1 MSRSRTLTLWCPD
14 WPVVAAAQS
23 QAEARAQ
30 APVAVI
36 DKGLVNACS
45 AVARD
50 EGVQVGLRVRE
61 AQNRC
66 PELVVLAHDE
76 VRDVRVFD
84 SVLRVVEEVVP
95 GVQMLEP
102 GLAAVRA
109 KGASRFYGSEE
120 EAARAL
126 VRRVREQL
134 PTLPLAD
141 LRVGVADGT
150 YAAQQAAR
158 HTTPGQPLS
167 VVPPGDSP
175 DFLGALPIGV
185 LDDRKLVTFL
195 RRVGINTLGE
205 FAELSPPHVHAR
217 FGDAGREAH
226 LLAQGVV
233 LPAVAPR
240 EVPPH
245 LTREIDFEPGL
256 DGLDQVAASCA
267 SLAEEFVAALVASN
281 LVCTQLQLRVYAASL
296 DAPPIER
303 VWTHPRH
310 FAPADIVD
318 RLRWQLAPDQPDST
332 NQPHQGTLTD
342 AVIRV
347 EVAPL
352 AVDDRGHH
360 ALGLWGEG
368 PDARVQHTLTSLQS
382 KLGHLGVLTSAVVGG
397 RLLADRRLLRSWGE
411 AVPAAR
417 DSKVDQ
423 PWPGRVTGPAPSV
436 VFATP
441 PAVRVLADDNA
452 PVRLTDRGALTSA
465 PRWLCPDQPDKTD
478 HRVAITSWAGPW
490 PIRQRW
496 WSPGQSRRLDR
507 FQVLAADGTAWI
519 LLLEKG
525 RWLAEARYD

>member
-1 MSRSRTLTLWCPD
+1 MTRTRTLTLWCPD

-23 QAEARAQ
+23 QAQ

-36 DKGLVNACS
+36 DKGMVSACS
-45 AVARD
+45 AAARE

-66 PELVVLAHDE
+66 PELVVLVHDE
-76 VRDVRVFD
+76 VRDVRIFD

-109 KGASRFYGSEE
+109 KGASRFYGGEE

-167 VVPPGDSP
+167 VIPPGGSP

-217 FGDAGREAH
+217 FGNSGREAH
-226 LLAQGVV
+226 LLARGTLQ
-233 LPAVAPR
+233 PAVAPR

-256 DGLDQVAASCA
+256 DQLEQVVASCG
-267 SLAEEFVAALVASN
+267 SLAEDFLAALVASD
-281 LVCTQLQLRVYAASL
+281 LACTQLQLRVYAGTL
-296 DAPPIER
+296 DAPPVER
-303 VWTHPRH
+303 TWTHPRH
-310 FAPADIVD
+310 FTSADVLD
-318 RLRWQLAPDQPDST
+318 RLRWQLETGRADGVVGGGLAD
-332 NQPHQGTLTD
+332 H
-342 AVIRV
+342 VVRV
-347 EVAPL
+347 EVTPL

-360 ALGLWGEG
+360 ARGLWGEG
-368 PDARVQHTLTSLQS
+368 PDQRVQHTLGGLQS

-397 RLLADRRLLRSWGE
+397 RLLANRQLLRPWGE
-411 AVPAAR
+411 ALPSAR
-417 DSKVDQ
+417 DSKVRQ
-423 PWPGRVTGPAPSV
+423 PWPGGVTGPSPSV

-441 PAVRVLADDNA
+441 SAVRVLAEDNT
-452 PVRLTDRGALTSA
+452 PVRITDRGALSA
-465 PRWLCPDQPDKTD
+465 VPRWLCPDQADN
-478 HRVAITSWAGPW
+478 RIAITHWTGPW

-496 WSPGQSRRLDR
+496 WSPGQHRRLDR

-525 RWLAEARYD
+525 RWLVEARYD

>member
-1 MSRSRTLTLWCPD
+1 MSRARTLALWCPD

-23 QAEARAQ
+23 HAPARGQ
-30 APVAVI
+30 APVALI
-36 DKGLVNACS
+36 DKGLVSACS
-45 AVARD
+45 AAARE
-50 EGVQVGLRVRE
+50 EGVQTGLRVRE

-84 SVLRVVEEVVP
+84 AVLRVVEEVVP

-109 KGASRFYGSEE
+109 KGASRFYGGEE
-120 EAARAL
+120 QAARAL

-158 HTTPGQPLS
+158 HTTPGQPLE
-167 VVPPGDSP
+167 VIPPDGSP

-195 RRVGINTLGE
+195 RRVGIDTLGE

-226 LLAQGVV
+226 LLARGAV

-240 EVPPH
+240 TVPPH

-256 DGLDQVAASCA
+256 DGLEQVAASCA
-267 SLAEEFVAALVASN
+267 PLAEKFIAALVASN
-281 LVCTQLQLRVYAASL
+281 LVCTQLQLRVYATSL
-296 DAPPIER
+296 AAPPVER

-310 FAPADIVD
+310 FAPTDIVD
-318 RLRWQLAPDQPDST
+318 RLRWQLAE
-332 NQPHQGTLTD
+332 GLTD
-342 AVIRV
+342 VVVRV

-360 ALGLWGEG
+360 ARGLWGEG
-368 PDARVQHTLTSLQS
+368 PDERVQHTLTGLQS
-382 KLGHLGVLTSAVVGG
+382 RLGHLGVLASAVVGG
-397 RLLADRRLLRSWGE
+397 RLLADRRLLRPWGE
-411 AVPAAR
+411 AMPSHR
-417 DSKVDQ
+417 TNKLDQ
-423 PWPGRVTGPAPSV
+423 PWPGRVTGPAPSM

-441 PAVRVLADDNA
+441 PAVRVLAEDNA
-452 PVRLTDRGALTSA
+452 PVRITDRGALSA
-465 PRWLCPDQPDKTD
+465 TPRWLCQND
-478 HRVAITSWAGPW
+478 HRVAITGWAGPW

-496 WSPGQSRRLDR
+496 WSPAQHRRLDR
-507 FQVLAADGTAWI
+507 FQVLAADGTAWL